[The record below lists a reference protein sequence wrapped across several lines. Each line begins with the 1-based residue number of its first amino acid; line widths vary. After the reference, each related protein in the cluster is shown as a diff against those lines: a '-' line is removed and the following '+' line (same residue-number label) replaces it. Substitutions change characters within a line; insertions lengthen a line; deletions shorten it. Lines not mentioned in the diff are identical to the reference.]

1 MILLKGFYISHK
13 NGSKTLKKKKSI
25 NKSRKCTESFEL
37 LIRTL
42 MLQLHFKKKKKTLM
56 LQNLEDMPCIEHKS
70 SVSLFVLY
78 FMFHRS

>member
-1 MILLKGFYISHK
+1 MILLTIFYISHK
-13 NGSKTLKKKKSI
+13 SGSKTFFLKSI
-25 NKSRKCTESFEL
+25 NKCRKCTESFEL

-42 MLQLHFKKKKKTLM
+42 MLQLHYKKKKKNLM

-78 FMFHRS
+78 FMFNRS

>member
-13 NGSKTLKKKKSI
+13 SGSKTLKKKKSI
-25 NKSRKCTESFEL
+25 NKCRKCTESFEL